1 MDIVI
6 QHTNKEAKQ
15 NMPPNKQW
23 KPVHHAELNAFFGL
37 VLLIRRF
44 REFRKSK
51 QDLWKVDYLG
61 TFMRQ

>member
-6 QHTNKEAKQ
+6 QHTNEGAKQ

-37 VLLIRRF
+37 VRIDWTIQRI
-44 REFRKSK
+44 S
-51 QDLWKVDYLG
+51 
-61 TFMRQ
+61 